1 MPIYEYQ
8 CAKCKKVHEIWQK
21 ITEPNATKC
30 PTCGG
35 KIERLIS
42 ASGFALKGTGWYK
55 TDYERKGKSGGSET
69 KSESESSSS
78 SSSTSSSDSSGGD
91 DPKPKAKSDGDKKK
105 KKDAGGSEKKK
116 ESGGGGSD
124 KKAQAA

>member
-30 PTCGG
+30 PACGG

-55 TDYERKGKSGGSET
+55 TDYERKGKA
-69 KSESESSSS
+69 
-78 SSSTSSSDSSGGD
+78 
-91 DPKPKAKSDGDKKK
+91 PA
-105 KKDAGGSEKKK
+105 K
-116 ESGGGGSD
+116 ESGGGESKSESTSDSSAESKPKKGDADKKKKEAGSSEKKKDGSGGGSD
-124 KKAQAA
+124 STAQAA

>member
-55 TDYERKGKSGGSET
+55 TDYERKGKAGGSDS
-69 KSESESSSS
+69 KSESSA
-78 SSSTSSSDSSGGD
+78 STSSDSSSGSD
-91 DPKPKAKSDGDKKK
+91 DAKPKAKTDGDKKK

-116 ESGGGGSD
+116 DSSGGGSD